1 MRLLKSDGKLIKP
14 LRIARVIGLAFIVG
28 LLFSICFDRSPAI
41 AQETSPLPRAS
52 VVVDGTE
59 LFQLGSPGTYEAEE
73 RAEKANRQIRTAI
86 TTGQPPSITV
96 SGSEQLPTLELNGEQ
111 LLTITEEDLVP
122 GQSGRAQAREW
133 AERIETAIEQAQEQ
147 RTSGYLRI
155 AAIQAIIAALIAL
168 LLHWS
173 IGRFWRR
180 TLTPEL
186 RTITQVP
193 DPDSVRIPQYTSLDL
208 LLGFLLIAARVG
220 IWLVA
225 VLYISNLFPWTRQWS
240 YRLTEILISSFVS
253 PIVVLGENRYS
264 IVHLLILAGL
274 FFALEIV
281 TKTITNLLK
290 TRVLRL
296 TVTNRGTRE
305 VIAILIRYSLLF
317 IGAMVLLQI
326 WGIDLSSLAL
336 LASALGL
343 GIGLGLQDIAKDI
356 GSGVVLLFERPIQVG
371 DFVQVGEYEG
381 TIELIGARST
391 LIRTLDHIS
400 IIVPN
405 SRFLSAEV
413 INWSHHNPVSRLH
426 LPVGVA
432 YGSDMNAV
440 RSALLEAAQEHHR
453 VLINPK
459 PQVFFK
465 GFGDSSLNLELLVW
479 TAEPSKHILIKSEL
493 YFKIEE
499 KFRKYSVEIPF
510 PQQDLH
516 VRSGNLPIDLSPE
529 FQQTLQQL
537 LKLSQ
542 NGQASHTD
550 KTVDRKPAP

>member
-1 MRLLKSDGKLIKP
+1 
-14 LRIARVIGLAFIVG
+14 
-28 LLFSICFDRSPAI
+28 
-41 AQETSPLPRAS
+41 
-52 VVVDGTE
+52 VVVDGNE

-73 RAEKANRQIRTAI
+73 RAEKANEQIQRAI
-86 TTGQPPSITV
+86 ATGEAPEVTV
-96 SGSEQLPTLELNGEQ
+96 SGSERLPTLELNGEQ
-111 LLTITEEDLVP
+111 LLTITEEDLVV
-122 GQSGRAQAREW
+122 GQNGQAQAEAWAEQIENAIERAQE
-133 AERIETAIEQAQEQ
+133 ERT
-147 RTSGYLRI
+147 GKYLGI
-155 AAIQAIIAALIAL
+155 AAIQAIAAALIAL
-168 LLHWS
+168 VLHWAL
-173 IGRFWRR
+173 GRFWRR

-186 RTITQVP
+186 RTITQIP
-193 DPDSVRIPQYTSLDL
+193 DPDSARMPQYTSLDL
-208 LLGFLLIAARVG
+208 LLGFLLIVARVG
-220 IWLVA
+220 VWLIA
-225 VLYISNLFPWTRQWS
+225 ALYISNQFPWTRQWS
-240 YRLTEILISSFVS
+240 YRLAEILISSFVS
-253 PIVVLGENRYS
+253 PIVILGENRYS

-290 TRVLRL
+290 TRVLRV

-343 GIGLGLQDIAKDI
+343 GIGLGLQDIAKDV

-440 RSALLEAAQEHHR
+440 RSALLESAQEHHR

-465 GFGDSSLNLELLVW
+465 GFGSSSLDLELLVW

-499 KFRKYSVEIPF
+499 KFRKYGVEVPF

-542 NGQASHTD
+542 NGQGSRRD
-550 KTVDRKPAP
+550 EEFDRKPSP

>member
-1 MRLLKSDGKLIKP
+1 MRLFKPARRLVKP
-14 LRIARVIGLAFIVG
+14 LRVLGLAFLFGI
-28 LLFSICFDRSPAI
+28 LLSLCLSRSPAV
-41 AQETSPLPRAS
+41 AQEVAPVRAS
-52 VVVDGTE
+52 VVVDGNE

-73 RAEKANRQIRTAI
+73 RAEKANEQIQRAI
-86 TTGQPPSITV
+86 ATGEAPEVTV
-96 SGSEQLPTLELNGEQ
+96 SGSERLPTLELNGEQ
-111 LLTITEEDLVP
+111 LLTITEEDLVV
-122 GQSGRAQAREW
+122 GQNGQAQAEAWAEQIENAIERAQE
-133 AERIETAIEQAQEQ
+133 ERT
-147 RTSGYLRI
+147 GKYLGI
-155 AAIQAIIAALIAL
+155 AAIQAIAAALIAL
-168 LLHWS
+168 VLHWAL
-173 IGRFWRR
+173 GRFWRR

-186 RTITQVP
+186 RTITQIP
-193 DPDSVRIPQYTSLDL
+193 DPDSARMPQYTSLDL
-208 LLGFLLIAARVG
+208 LLGFLLIVARVG
-220 IWLVA
+220 VWLIA
-225 VLYISNLFPWTRQWS
+225 ALYISNQFPWTRQWS
-240 YRLTEILISSFVS
+240 YRLAEILISSFVS
-253 PIVVLGENRYS
+253 PIVILGENRYS

-290 TRVLRL
+290 TRVLRV

-343 GIGLGLQDIAKDI
+343 GIGLGLQDIAKDV

-440 RSALLEAAQEHHR
+440 RSALLESAQEHHR

-465 GFGDSSLNLELLVW
+465 GFGSSSLDLELLVW

-499 KFRKYSVEIPF
+499 KFRKYGVEVPF

-542 NGQASHTD
+542 NGQGSRRD
-550 KTVDRKPAP
+550 EEFDRKPSP